1 MKARADR
8 RAAAKKLAKPTA
20 ASWNKVKAVHREAGK
35 EERRNRAIV
44 KPVRNVAL

>member
-20 ASWNKVKAVHREAGK
+20 ASWNKVKAVHREAGRK
-35 EERRNRAIV
+35 STETEPLLNQ
-44 KPVRNVAL
+44 